1 MDTAQ
6 GSSKNQR
13 LGRWLDGESTIESLS
28 LDPHHSR
35 KTPVMDRCNLE
46 CVCVGGGD
54 GQVHWCM
61 NEKVKCSRYKK
72 EYSSAWKGKVIL

>member
-1 MDTAQ
+1 MDLTLNTHRAMDTAQ

-46 CVCVGGGD
+46 CVCVGGVMD
-54 GQVHWCM
+54 
-61 NEKVKCSRYKK
+61 KFID
-72 EYSSAWKGKVIL
+72 A